1 MCYRVLD
8 VPRFVFTSFFFPRF
22 IPEISE
28 AFPEVPWVFVF
39 RDPVEVMVSNLKS
52 YSGAPCVRI
61 PRQEKLRKAGLGGKN
76 PALKK
81 YRPGVSRGKL
91 PPRRR
96 SLRDGGVRE
105 TGEGT
110 GVAAKAAV
118 DYYGDRRHGHRYDAV
133 SPPPGVNNASWE
145 GSVNSRREVFDES
158 VSWNGFTDGGFD
170 SFGVPFSG
178 MRGGDEGEHDGGDG
192 RSLKLVGASKF
203 KLTMNMTVE
212 CADWLKVG
220 ADRWGVGGE
229 GRGGG

>member
-1 MCYRVLD
+1 M
-8 VPRFVFTSFFFPRF
+8 
-22 IPEISE
+22 
-28 AFPEVPWVFVF
+28 FVF

-52 YSGAPCVRI
+52 YAGAPCVRI
-61 PRQEKLRKAGLGGKN
+61 PRQEKLRKAGVGGKK
-76 PALKK
+76 PASKK
-81 YRPGVSRGKL
+81 YRPGVSRGK

-96 SLRDGGVRE
+96 SLREGGVRE
-105 TGEGT
+105 TGEGA
-110 GVAAKAAV
+110 GMEGAAV
-118 DYYGDRRHGHRYDAV
+118 DYYGGHRHDHRHDAV

-145 GSVNSRREVFDES
+145 GIVNSRREVFDES

-220 ADRWGVGGE
+220 PDRGGE
-229 GRGGG
+229 GGGKQQTINQLVA